1 MYLGCGVTFRFG
13 VRFVELVTTPSL
25 DVQRCETLVDQSLA
39 GDPTA
44 IERLVEYLWPIW
56 LEMVRTN
63 RNMSALRRSE
73 DDVRNVATRLV
84 EKIARRGGRNLELF
98 VAWRARHPDK
108 DFGDWLRIVTANV
121 VRDYVRE
128 HRGPSRSSGNDVSVK
143 RLLNEFSLRATPDNV
158 ESVDSPFTPLQTARE
173 LCEFAERRLPAD
185 QLGALTLWLQ
195 GATFGDIGERLGVS
209 EDEGRRRLRAAV
221 AMLRRHFT
229 AERD

>member
-1 MYLGCGVTFRFG
+1 MVVAVPSFD
-13 VRFVELVTTPSL
+13 VRLCERLVEQCL
-25 DVQRCETLVDQSLA
+25 E

-44 IERLVEYLWPIW
+44 VERLVSYLWPIW
-56 LEMVRTN
+56 LEMVRTS

-73 DDVRNVATRLV
+73 DDVRNVATRMV
-84 EKIARRGGRNLELF
+84 EKIARRGGRNLELY
-98 VAWRARHPDK
+98 VAWRQRHPSK

-128 HRGPSRSSGNDVSVK
+128 HRGPSRSPSDALSVK
-143 RLLNEFSLRATPDNV
+143 RLLNEFSMRTTLGDEQMHEP
-158 ESVDSPFTPLQTARE
+158 PFTPLQTARE

-195 GATFGDIGERLGVS
+195 GATFEDIGTELGIT
-209 EDEGRRRLRAAV
+209 EDEGRKTVRAAV
-221 AMLRRHFT
+221 AMLRRHFA

>member
-1 MYLGCGVTFRFG
+1 VVANPSFD
-13 VRFVELVTTPSL
+13 VRL
-25 DVQRCETLVDQSLA
+25 CETLVEQSLA

-44 IERLVEYLWPIW
+44 VERLVEYLWPIW

-73 DDVRNVATRLV
+73 DDVRNVATRMV
-84 EKIARRGGRNLELF
+84 EKIARRGRRNLELY
-98 VAWRARHPDK
+98 VLWRERHPGK

-128 HRGPSRSSGNDVSVK
+128 HRGPSRSGGDDVSVK
-143 RLLNEFSLRATPDNV
+143 RLLNEFSLRGIADDEQVLDPPLTPI
-158 ESVDSPFTPLQTARE
+158 QTARE
-173 LCEFAERRLPAD
+173 LCEFAERRLPAE

-195 GATFGDIGERLGVS
+195 GATFGDIGDELGIS
-209 EDEGRRRLRAAV
+209 EDEGRKRLRAAV